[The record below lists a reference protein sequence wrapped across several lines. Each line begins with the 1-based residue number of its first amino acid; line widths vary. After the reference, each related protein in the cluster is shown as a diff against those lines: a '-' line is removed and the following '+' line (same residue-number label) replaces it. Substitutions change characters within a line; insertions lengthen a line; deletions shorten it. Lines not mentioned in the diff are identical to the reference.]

1 MTVPL
6 RAAQLPVKYERA
18 EGSARHGRTIYEV
31 GGSGLY
37 QVTAAKGEFAVS
49 TLPQSGWTGLI
60 TLDEGDGVSNALEA
74 MQIWLDIQTPTPPA
88 GDSAAGQGGGADD

>member
-18 EGSARHGRTIYEV
+18 EGSARHGQTIYEV
-31 GGSGLY
+31 AGSGLY
-37 QVTAAKGEFAVS
+37 QVTVAREEFAVS
-49 TLPQSGWTGLI
+49 TLTQSGWTELI
-60 TLDEGDGVSNALEA
+60 TLDEGDGVSNVLEA

-88 GDSAAGQGGGADD
+88 GDSAVEQGGGADD